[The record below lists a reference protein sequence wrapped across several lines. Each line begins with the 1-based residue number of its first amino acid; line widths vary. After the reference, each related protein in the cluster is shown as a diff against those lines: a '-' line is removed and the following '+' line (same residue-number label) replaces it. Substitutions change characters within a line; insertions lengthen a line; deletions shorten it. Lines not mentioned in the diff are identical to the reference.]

1 MEKVL
6 SKSSLLSFPLADVA
20 VRRYEKERGEAG
32 FIARRAVPA
41 AKPCAVVCKDNG
53 SGILL
58 NGGPTCWLHPILL
71 HGGSSFLRVPITN
84 AAFVGEDTTRP
95 RNVFVVGAQEV
106 EPDYAAHREWASPM
120 SVLASLNPTEQ
131 SLLGLALSM
140 QQWSTLNAFCT
151 RCGAAMHS
159 TDFGLTRDCTS
170 CKHRIYPSVVPAMI
184 VAVLD
189 GKGNVIMSE
198 RRQRG
203 TSAPSNKPRLT
214 ILAGF
219 VAQGESMEETVVR
232 EVMEETGARV
242 TSLRYVGSQPWPKPY
257 ELMTC
262 YYAVAEDSPNL
273 KAEED
278 ELMQVRWVSKKD
290 VALMLAGK
298 HREFVTSPPNTAT
311 FPLLEAWVSGRI
323 DNRGQPTSR
332 F

>member
-32 FIARRAVPA
+32 FIARHVSADA
-41 AKPCAVVCKDNG
+41 NPCVVVCQEDG
-53 SGILL
+53 SKVLL
-58 NGGPTCWLHPILL
+58 NGGPTCWLHPV
-71 HGGSSFLRVPITN
+71 SEPSNEPFLKIALTN

-170 CKHRIYPSVVPAMI
+170 CKHRIHPSVVPAII

-242 TSLRYVGSQPWPKPY
+242 TSLRYVGSQPWPTPY

-262 YYAVAEDSPNL
+262 YYAVAEDSPNIAPEA
-273 KAEED
+273 K
-278 ELMQVRWVSKKD
+278 ELSSVEWVSKEE
-290 VALMLAGK
+290 VRRGLANEDPNYGVVPDFTAAHVLLAKWVNGEVDDRGAPTGK
-298 HREFVTSPPNTAT
+298 A
-311 FPLLEAWVSGRI
+311 
-323 DNRGQPTSR
+323 
-332 F
+332 

>member
-170 CKHRIYPSVVPAMI
+170 CKHRIHPSVVPAII

-189 GKGNVIMSE
+189 GKGNVIMS
-198 RRQRG
+198 QRIRPYKDARG
-203 TSAPSNKPRLT
+203 RPMRTVLS
-214 ILAGF
+214 GF

-242 TSLRYVGSQPWPKPY
+242 TSLRYVGSQPWPTPY

-262 YYAVAEDSPNL
+262 YYAVAEDSPNIAPEA
-273 KAEED
+273 K
-278 ELMQVRWVSKKD
+278 ELSSVEWVSKEE
-290 VALMLAGK
+290 VRRGLANEDPNYGVVPDFTAAHVLLAKWVNGEVDDRGAPTGK
-298 HREFVTSPPNTAT
+298 A
-311 FPLLEAWVSGRI
+311 
-323 DNRGQPTSR
+323 
-332 F
+332 

>member
-32 FIARRAVPA
+32 FIARHVSADA
-41 AKPCAVVCKDNG
+41 NPCVVVCQEDG
-53 SGILL
+53 SKVLL
-58 NGGPTCWLHPILL
+58 NGGPTCWLHPV
-71 HGGSSFLRVPITN
+71 SEPSNEPFLKIALTN

-170 CKHRIYPSVVPAMI
+170 CKHRIHPSVVPAII

-189 GKGNVIMSE
+189 GKGNVIMS
-198 RRQRG
+198 QRIRPYKDARG
-203 TSAPSNKPRLT
+203 RPMRTVLS
-214 ILAGF
+214 GF

-242 TSLRYVGSQPWPKPY
+242 TSLRYVGSQPWPTPY

-262 YYAVAEDSPNL
+262 YYAVAEDSPSIT
-273 KAEED
+273 AQAD
-278 ELMQVRWVSKKD
+278 ELISVEWVSKEE
-290 VALMLAGK
+290 VRLALAGQHPK
-298 HREFVTSPPNTAT
+298 FAVVPDFTAAHV
-311 FPLLEAWVSGRI
+311 LLAKWVNGEV
-323 DNRGQPTSR
+323 DDRGAPTGKA
-332 F
+332 